1 MRLKSL
7 LIAAALAGFPV
18 LAHAQGQI
26 TVKEPHARATIGQ
39 AKVSAAYMTIET
51 TAGPDRLV
59 AATSP
64 VAGTVE
70 LHTHLHEGG
79 VMKMRQV
86 QAIELAPGKPAVL
99 ETGGY
104 HIMMLDLKQ
113 PLKAGETIP
122 LTLTFEKAG
131 KVEVQVPVRPLRA
144 GHQGH

>member
-7 LIAAALAGFPV
+7 LIAAALAGFAT

-26 TVKEPHARATIGQ
+26 TVKEPYARATIGQ

-51 TAGPDRLV
+51 STGPDRLI
-59 AATSP
+59 AAASP

-86 QAIELAPGKPAVL
+86 EAIELAPGKPAVL

-113 PLKAGETIP
+113 PLKAGETIL

-144 GHQGH
+144 GHQRH

>member
-7 LIAAALAGFPV
+7 FIAAALAGFAT
-18 LAHAQGQI
+18 LAQAEGPI
-26 TVKEPHARATIGQ
+26 TVKEPYARATIGQ
-39 AKVSAAYMTIET
+39 AKVTAAYMTIET
-51 TAGPDRLV
+51 TGAADRLV
-59 AATSP
+59 AAASP

-70 LHTHLHEGG
+70 LHAHLHEGG

-86 QAIELAPGKPAVL
+86 EAIELAPGKPAVL

-131 KVEVQVPVRPLRA
+131 KLELQVPVRPLRP
-144 GHQGH
+144 GG

>member
-1 MRLKSL
+1 MRLKAL
-7 LIAAALAGFPV
+7 LIAAALAGLAT
-18 LAHAQGQI
+18 LAHAEGAI
-26 TVKEPHARATIGQ
+26 TVKEPYARATIGQ

-51 TAGPDRLV
+51 TAGPDRLI
-59 AATSP
+59 AAASP

-70 LHTHLHEGG
+70 LHTHLHESG

-86 QAIELAPGKPAVL
+86 EAIELAPGKPAVL
-99 ETGGY
+99 ETGGD

-131 KVEVQVPVRPLRA
+131 KVEIRVPVRPLRP
-144 GHQGH
+144 GG

>member
-7 LIAAALAGFPV
+7 LIAAALVGFAT
-18 LAHAQGQI
+18 LAHAEGPI
-26 TVKEPHARATIGQ
+26 TVKEPYARATIGQ

-51 TAGPDRLV
+51 TGGPDRLV
-59 AATSP
+59 AAASP

-86 QAIELAPGKPAVL
+86 EAIDVAPGKPAKL
-99 ETGGY
+99 ETGGL
-104 HIMMLDLKQ
+104 HVMLMDLKQ

-131 KVEVQVPVRPLRA
+131 KLELEVPVRALKA